1 MWKLDHKEG
10 QTVKIGYFW
19 TVMLE
24 KTPVSPLDSKEVKP
38 VNPKGNQSWIFLGRT
53 DADPEAP
60 VLWPPDVKSQF
71 IGKDADAGK
80 IEGRRR
86 RGNRGWDDW
95 MVSLTQLSWVW
106 ANFRRWWR
114 TGKPAC
120 CSPWDHKVFDMTE
133 RPNNDNKQ
141 NEGYRQHDHG
151 IRCRKC
157 FWQIETTSWLKL
169 VNILATEER
178 YAYVSWTDGEW
189 QKWQLPVMG

>member
-141 NEGYRQHDHG
+141 NEGYRQHDHV

-189 QKWQLPVMG
+189 QKWHLPVMG

>member
-141 NEGYRQHDHG
+141 NEGYRQHDHV

-157 FWQIETTSWLKL
+157 F
-169 VNILATEER
+169 
-178 YAYVSWTDGEW
+178 
-189 QKWQLPVMG
+189 